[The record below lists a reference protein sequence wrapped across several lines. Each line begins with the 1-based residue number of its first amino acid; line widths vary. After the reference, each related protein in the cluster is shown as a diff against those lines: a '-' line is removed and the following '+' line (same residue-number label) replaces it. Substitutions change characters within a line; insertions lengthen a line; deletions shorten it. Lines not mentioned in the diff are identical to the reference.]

1 MNHIRAFK
9 KLQRQLQ
16 RKRHIKIELN
26 VGLGARRLFHAGQV
40 YKIGVLSLNIVV
52 DWKIFKKS
60 WGVGSSVLFLLLGQF
75 FVSKE
80 TVSVGK

>member
-16 RKRHIKIELN
+16 RKRHFKIELN

-40 YKIGVLSLNIVV
+40 HKIGEAYFHLI
-52 DWKIFKKS
+52 
-60 WGVGSSVLFLLLGQF
+60 
-75 FVSKE
+75 
-80 TVSVGK
+80 